1 MPPHSPCYPDDARRV
16 LFWSIQVYSA
26 FSCYYNNIKMMQ
38 QKSMSVKHSGKY
50 VFVTGGVCSSLGKGI
65 AASSIGCLLEM
76 CGYAVQMMKIDPYIN
91 VDAGTMSPYQH
102 GEVYVTDDK
111 TETDLDLGN
120 YERFTS
126 APMSKNN
133 SITTGQIYQEVIQ
146 SEREGRYLGRTVQV
160 IPHIS
165 DCIKARI
172 LRVGSTAE
180 VDITIIEVGGTV
192 GDIESFPFLEAIRQ
206 IIHDKPH
213 DTCTVHLT
221 LLPDLSN
228 GELKTK
234 PTQHSI
240 KELRSVGIH
249 PDCIMCRSESPVSEE
264 YLSKIER
271 SSDVRR
277 DGVISAHNET
287 PIYNIPFL
295 YEKQKVDVLILRR
308 LSLPVR
314 SKIAERVNKWKHVV
328 NTYKNAERTVTIG
341 MVGKYV
347 ELSDA
352 YRSVDEALIHGGIK
366 NKVKVRIVK
375 IDSESLEKKR
385 KETQEVLDELNGIL
399 VPGGFGSRGTL
410 GMIYAAEWAR
420 THNMPYFGIC
430 LGLQIMVIEYARNL
444 LNLKDADSTEFRPE
458 TKHPVISL
466 LSEQENVVGYGAS
479 MRLGANVSVL
489 KEGSIIYQLY
499 GKKNISERHRHR
511 YEISSKFIESLE
523 SAGLMATGKTQD
535 GSLVES
541 VEWHNHR
548 WGIGVQFHPEFT
560 SRPIKPHPLFSGFVK
575 ACLEK

>member
-1 MPPHSPCYPDDARRV
+1 MV
-16 LFWSIQVYSA
+16 
-26 FSCYYNNIKMMQ
+26 Q
-38 QKSMSVKHSGKY
+38 QKNKSMKYSGKY

-76 CGYAVQMMKIDPYIN
+76 CGYAVQMIKIDPYIN

-111 TETDLDLGN
+111 TEADLDLGN

-126 APMSKNN
+126 ASMSKDN
-133 SITTGQIYQEVIQ
+133 SITTGQIYQEVIRG
-146 SEREGRYLGRTVQV
+146 EREGRYLGRTVQV

-165 DCIKARI
+165 DCIKSRI

-206 IIHDKPH
+206 IIHDKSQ

-221 LLPDLSN
+221 LLPGLSN

-240 KELRSVGIH
+240 KELRTAGIQ
-249 PDCIMCRSESPVSEE
+249 PDCIICRSENPVNEE

-277 DGVISAHNET
+277 DGVISMHNET

-295 YEKQKVDVLILRR
+295 YEQQKVDTLILRR

-314 SKIAERVNKWKHVV
+314 SKIAERVNKWKQVV
-328 NTYKNAERTVTIG
+328 STYRNAEKIVTIG

-366 NKVKVRIVK
+366 NKVKTRIVK
-375 IDSESLEKKR
+375 IDSESLERKKR
-385 KETQEVLDELNGIL
+385 ETHAILSKIDGIL
-399 VPGGFGSRGTL
+399 VPGGFGTRGSL

-420 THNMPYFGIC
+420 TNNVPYFGIC
-430 LGLQIMVIEYARNL
+430 LGLQIMVIEYARNVL
-444 LNLKDADSTEFRPE
+444 GLKDADSTEFKPE
-458 TKHPVISL
+458 TKHAVISL
-466 LSEQENVVGYGAS
+466 LTDQKNVVAYGAS
-479 MRLGANVSVL
+479 MRLGANISVL
-489 KEGSIIYQLY
+489 KEGSIIHQLY
-499 GKKNISERHRHR
+499 GKKSISERHRHR
-511 YEISSKFIESLE
+511 YEVSSEFVQDLE
-523 SAGLMATGKTQD
+523 NAGLVATGRTQD
-535 GSLVES
+535 RSLIES
-541 VEWHNHR
+541 VEWQNHC
-548 WGIGVQFHPEFT
+548 WGVGVQFHPEFT
-560 SRPIKPHPLFSGFVK
+560 SKPIKPHPLFSGFIK

>member
-1 MPPHSPCYPDDARRV
+1 MV
-16 LFWSIQVYSA
+16 
-26 FSCYYNNIKMMQ
+26 Q
-38 QKSMSVKHSGKY
+38 QKNKPVKHGGKY

-76 CGYAVQMMKIDPYIN
+76 CGYAVQMIKIDPYIN

-111 TETDLDLGN
+111 TEADLDLGN

-126 APMSKNN
+126 APMSKDN

-146 SEREGRYLGRTVQV
+146 GEREGRYLGRTVQV

-165 DCIKARI
+165 DCIKSRI
-172 LRVGSTAE
+172 LRVGSAAE

-192 GDIESFPFLEAIRQ
+192 GDIESFPFLEALRQ
-206 IIHDKPH
+206 IIHDNPQ

-240 KELRSVGIH
+240 KELRSAGIQ
-249 PDCIMCRSESPVSEE
+249 PDCIMCRSDAPVSEE

-287 PIYNIPFL
+287 PIYNIPFV
-295 YEKQKVDVLILRR
+295 YEEQKVDALILRR

-314 SKIAERVNKWKHVV
+314 NKIAERVNKWKQVV
-328 NTYKNAERTVTIG
+328 STYRNAEKTVTIG

-352 YRSVDEALIHGGIK
+352 YRSVDEALVHGGIK
-366 NKVKVRIVK
+366 NKVKTRIVK
-375 IDSESLEKKR
+375 IDSETLEKKR
-385 KETQEVLDELNGIL
+385 KETQGLLGELDGVL
-399 VPGGFGSRGTL
+399 VPGGFGQRGAL

-420 THNMPYFGIC
+420 TNNVPYFGIC
-430 LGLQIMVIEYARNL
+430 LGLQIMVIEYARNVL
-444 LNLKDADSTEFRPE
+444 GFKDADSTEFKPE

-466 LSEQENVVGYGAS
+466 LTEQKNVVVYGAS
-479 MRLGANVSVL
+479 MRLGANISVL
-489 KEGSIIYQLY
+489 QEGSLIHQLY

-511 YEISSKFIESLE
+511 YEVSSEFVEVLE
-523 SAGLMATGKTQD
+523 GAGLIPTGKTQD
-535 GSLVES
+535 SSLVES
-541 VEWHNHR
+541 VEWKNHR
-548 WGIGVQFHPEFT
+548 WGLGVQFHPEFT
-560 SRPIKPHPLFSGFVK
+560 SKPIKPHPLFSGFIK